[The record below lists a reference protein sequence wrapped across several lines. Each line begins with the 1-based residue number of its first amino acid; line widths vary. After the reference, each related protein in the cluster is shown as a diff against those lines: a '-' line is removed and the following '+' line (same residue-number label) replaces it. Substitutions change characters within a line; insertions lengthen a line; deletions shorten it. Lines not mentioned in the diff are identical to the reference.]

1 MGRFRRRKPAVAWL
15 PHVQHNAQAP
25 QVGWWI
31 SSFTVAA
38 AQNTIGTSIFT
49 MLPDY
54 PAEAIRQAGDLPS
67 LADFEGSAYRLR
79 RIVGKLFIGLDQTIT
94 QAPDSR
100 PKNALIGAGFIILKV
115 DENTGAP
122 INPTANSYSPL
133 DNNNLRDPWIWR
145 RTWMLTNDFSNNLTE
160 DYEFPR
166 STTDYG
172 SVLDGSHIDQ
182 KTARRVSDEERLFF
196 VISTVNPGL
205 STTLAGGGTFILDY
219 RVIASPMR
227 VSGNRG
233 NASR

>member
-1 MGRFRRRKPAVAWL
+1 
-15 PHVQHNAQAP
+15 
-25 QVGWWI
+25 
-31 SSFTVAA
+31 
-38 AQNTIGTSIFT
+38 

-67 LADFEGSAYRLR
+67 LADFEGSAYRLAESSENSSSDSTKRSLR
-79 RIVGKLFIGLDQTIT
+79 RPTRG
-94 QAPDSR
+94 R
-100 PKNALIGAGFIILKV
+100 KNALIGAGFIILKV

-219 RVIASPMR
+219 RVVASPMR

>member
-1 MGRFRRRKPAVAWL
+1 
-15 PHVQHNAQAP
+15 
-25 QVGWWI
+25 
-31 SSFTVAA
+31 
-38 AQNTIGTSIFT
+38 

-145 RTWMLTNDFSNNLTE
+145 RTWMLTNDFRTTSPKTMNSQGPQRTTGPYLTVAI
-160 DYEFPR
+160 
-166 STTDYG
+166 STR
-172 SVLDGSHIDQ
+172 
-182 KTARRVSDEERLFF
+182 KRRVAYPMKKGFSSSSRP
-196 VISTVNPGL
+196 STR
-205 STTLAGGGTFILDY
+205 D
-219 RVIASPMR
+219 
-227 VSGNRG
+227 
-233 NASR
+233 

>member
-38 AQNTIGTSIFT
+38 AQNTIE
-49 MLPDY
+49 
-54 PAEAIRQAGDLPS
+54 PASSRCSPTTRRSNPPGRRSTS

-182 KTARRVSDEERLFF
+182 KTARRVSDEERLFSSSRP
-196 VISTVNPGL
+196 STR
-205 STTLAGGGTFILDY
+205 D
-219 RVIASPMR
+219 
-227 VSGNRG
+227 
-233 NASR
+233 

>member
-160 DYEFPR
+160 
-166 STTDYG
+166 
-172 SVLDGSHIDQ
+172 
-182 KTARRVSDEERLFF
+182 RL
-196 VISTVNPGL
+196 
-205 STTLAGGGTFILDY
+205 
-219 RVIASPMR
+219 
-227 VSGNRG
+227 
-233 NASR
+233 